1 MDTCAKPTMDACTD
15 LFKGG
20 IRQARYRLKKRF
32 FNGVPPNKISPTSP
46 VPQLTDDQWRALV
59 QKWSDPKNKV
69 P

>member
-1 MDTCAKPTMDACTD
+1 MDTFAKTTMDACID

-20 IRQARYRLKKRF
+20 IRQARYRLKKQF
-32 FNGVPPNKISPTSP
+32 FNGVPPNEISPTSP